1 MALAFNRSLSSL
13 SADTDLQ
20 QVDQCFGWE
29 VYDGVECVCAD
40 DSTARCSDEGGTVC
54 DNKGKQYRS
63 PCYFSLKI
71 CQEKI
76 RPDTNIVSCGGCKIL
91 RLTGGKDFSS
101 DTTLAKFERIG
112 NDTGLT
118 TKYRSLSGD
127 AIQVFY
133 SSELGAWAIG
143 KMNETGNSVAMVQM
157 LNGSYP
163 EEGNPGMLLPRQNG
177 TSVMWES
184 DLTYRLECITEEE
197 HGLRQKRF
205 IFTLIFTITAVTAIT
220 TTTLKV
226 VQAAKGC
233 LYYPNV
239 CKMRDEIKKHLLPE
253 VTRKRNSFLSK
264 FGQPSQFEATASKI
278 HDQVT
283 DIKDKILT
291 IKELDTAIDKN
302 LIDLVNHYSS
312 IKDDFTYINSDILS
326 EYNEWVKNALFAA
339 ALQVNLLPL
348 EILMTLPALVA
359 TSATTLA
366 LAASGIGAV
375 LAVGFAIVDV
385 VSSVKEE
392 ARVRDQLQEKKNTLI
407 KSRNHLNSAFISMK
421 TFQKQFCQYVVK
433 FLYDLSSKGKQYEP
447 KLLSLYKFVSQIYG
461 HSKYRCHHNHIIER
475 SNHKTLR
482 RLSNDY
488 LQPLITFLSNSID
501 KLKLKIQDIQEA
513 NVFLEQIKNKI
524 IKTSE
529 KPSEIFKF
537 IKTHKPKL
545 TKQMYSTLFDLLK
558 FISKSVLPNRNCYWG
573 HDLNLIRKGVTTVH
587 NYIKSFI
594 CDSQEIVFLTNKIRN
609 GVKTNIPVCRIARQ
623 VTGTIFRSRFT
634 VIRYI
639 ADHILPNKDCYWGY
653 DLSSIRGKPDEA
665 EINNAKVDAAFL
677 TTMKNLKASNVPMSL
692 VKPILKDDII
702 TKANLV
708 QQCIKAHPGFKV
720 TILEVPLY
728 SLVSWNW
735 AARKRKDDMQRFYE
749 QDKEEQI
756 VKVKG
761 AQQQ

>member
-1 MALAFNRSLSSL
+1 MQLFINNLALAFNRSLTSV

-20 QVDQCFGWE
+20 QGDQCPKWE
-29 VYDGVECVCAD
+29 VYDGVDCVCAD
-40 DSTARCSDEGGTVC
+40 DRTARCSDEGGMVC
-54 DNKGKQYRS
+54 DNKGKQYKS

-71 CQEKI
+71 CQQKI
-76 RPDTNIVSCGGCKIL
+76 GPDTNIVSCGGCKML
-91 RLTGGKDFSS
+91 RLTGGKDFPS

-112 NDTGLT
+112 DDTGLT
-118 TKYRSLSGD
+118 TKYRSLAGD
-127 AIQVFY
+127 DIQVFY

-143 KMNETGNSVAMVQM
+143 KTNETGNSVAMVQM

-163 EEGNPGMLLPRQNG
+163 EEGNPGMLIPRQTG
-177 TSVMWES
+177 TSITWES

-205 IFTLIFTITAVTAIT
+205 IFTLIFTITVVTAVT

-226 VQAAKGC
+226 VQATKGC
-233 LYYPNV
+233 LYYPKV

-264 FGQPSQFEATASKI
+264 YGKSSQIEAAASKI

-283 DIKDKILT
+283 DIKDKILI

-302 LIDLVNHYSS
+302 LIDLVNLYSS
-312 IKDDFTYINSDILS
+312 IKDDFSYINADILS
-326 EYNEWVKNALFAA
+326 DYNEWVKNTISAA
-339 ALQVNLLPL
+339 ALQVNLLPI
-348 EILMTLPALVA
+348 EILMTLPVLVA

-407 KSRNHLNSAFISMK
+407 KSRNQLNSAFRSMK
-421 TFQKQFCQYVVK
+421 TFQKKFCQYVVK

-447 KLLSLYKFVSQIYG
+447 KLLSLYKFVSKTYG
-461 HSKYRCHHNHIIER
+461 HSKYRCYYNHIIEK
-475 SNHKTLR
+475 SNRNTLE
-482 RLSNDY
+482 RLSNNY
-488 LQPLITFLSNSID
+488 LQPIITVLSNSID
-501 KLKLKIQDIQEA
+501 KLKLKIQEIKEA
-513 NVFLEQIKNKI
+513 NVFLEEIKNKI
-524 IKTSE
+524 LKKSE
-529 KPSEIFKF
+529 KPSDIFKF
-537 IKTHKPKL
+537 IKMYKPKL
-545 TKQMYSTLFDLLK
+545 TKQMYSNLFDLLK

-587 NYIKSFI
+587 NYIKSSI
-594 CDSQEIVFLTNKIRN
+594 CDSQEIEYLTNEIRN

-653 DLSSIRGKPDEA
+653 DLSSIRGTSDEVRGTPDVN
-665 EINNAKVDAAFL
+665 EINNAKIDAAFI
-677 TTMKNLKASNVPMSL
+677 TTMKNLKTSNVPMSL
-692 VKPILKDDII
+692 IKPILKG
-702 TKANLV
+702 
-708 QQCIKAHPGFKV
+708 QFG
-720 TILEVPLY
+720 ILTSKWQTFILY
-728 SLVSWNW
+728 HIWHNKYMSNDTCPEAPCSSTCFPSTTQF
-735 AARKRKDDMQRFYE
+735 DTC
-749 QDKEEQI
+749 
-756 VKVKG
+756 
-761 AQQQ
+761 